1 MIRSLIIEYMN
12 QYSHT
17 FTVTCQDMNKDY
29 RLSPAAVLLYFQES
43 YARYMGCLHMA
54 AFDLAK
60 ERRMW
65 IITEMEAEMMPVD
78 TFWGDDI
85 VVTIWVSEIT
95 PLRVYADYQVT
106 NADTGVMI
114 AKGTS
119 CWNLMNADTRKLD
132 STDEV
137 APKIPIRPEMMT
149 ATHRKVR
156 FPKEGTVLKQIT
168 HKVNQLDLDFN
179 GHVNN
184 RSYVSIAMLTVPDE
198 FLTTHRTNR
207 FIIHWLRESYLG
219 ENLTCTLRQID
230 ASTYVHLIT
239 KENGET
245 AAEIFSVWEPL
256 TSTVDVAAV
265 ARRR

>member
-1 MIRSLIIEYMN
+1 M
-12 QYSHT
+12 
-17 FTVTCQDMNKDY
+17 
-29 RLSPAAVLLYFQES
+29 LYFQES

-95 PLRVYADYQVT
+95 PLRVYADYHVT

-119 CWNLMNADTRKLD
+119 CWNLMNANTRKLD
-132 STDEV
+132 STDKVES
-137 APKIPIRPEMMT
+137 KIPVLPEMMT

-156 FPKEGTVLKQIT
+156 FPKEGTALKQIS

-198 FLTTHRTNR
+198 FLTAHRTNR
-207 FIIHWLRESYLG
+207 FVIHWLRESYLG
-219 ENLTCTLRQID
+219 ENLTCTLRQVD
-230 ASTYVHLIT
+230 VNSYVHLIS

-245 AAEIFSVWEPL
+245 AAEIFSAWEPL
-256 TSTVDVAAV
+256 TSMVDVASV

>member
-1 MIRSLIIEYMN
+1 MN

-43 YARYMGCLHMA
+43 YARYMGCLHLA
-54 AFDLAK
+54 AFDLVK
-60 ERRMW
+60 EHRMW

-85 VVTIWVSEIT
+85 VVTVWVSEIT
-95 PLRVYADYQVT
+95 PLRVYVDFRVTHADNDVL
-106 NADTGVMI
+106 I

-119 CWNLMNADTRKLD
+119 CWNLMSADTRKLD
-132 STDEV
+132 STDCV
-137 APKIPIRPEMMT
+137 APKIQILPEMMT

-156 FPKEGTVLKQIT
+156 FPKEGTVLKQVT

-184 RSYVSIAMLTVPDE
+184 RSYVSIAMLTVPDA

-207 FIIHWLRESYLG
+207 FVIHWLHESYLG
-219 ENLTCTLRQID
+219 EILTCTLRQVD
-230 ASTYVHLIT
+230 ENSYVHLIT
-239 KENGET
+239 REDGET

-256 TSTVDVAAV
+256 TSTVDVAEV
-265 ARRR
+265 AKRR

>member
-1 MIRSLIIEYMN
+1 MQKYR
-12 QYSHT
+12 HT
-17 FTVTCQDMNKDY
+17 YTVTCQDMNKDY

-43 YARYMGCLHMA
+43 YARFMGCLHLA

-95 PLRVYADYQVT
+95 PLRVYADYHVA
-106 NADTGVMI
+106 NADTGEMI
-114 AKGTS
+114 AKGNS

-132 STDEV
+132 STDNV
-137 APKIPIRPEMMT
+137 APKIPILSEMMT

-156 FPKEGTVLKQIT
+156 FPKEGILLKQIT

-198 FLTTHRTNR
+198 FLTAHRTNR

-219 ENLTCTLRQID
+219 ENLTCSLRQID
-230 ASTYVHLIT
+230 ESTYVHLIT
-239 KENGET
+239 KENGEN

-256 TSTVDVAAV
+256 TSRVDVAEV
-265 ARRR
+265 AKRR

>member
-1 MIRSLIIEYMN
+1 MN
-12 QYSHT
+12 KYQHR
-17 FTVTCQDMNKDY
+17 FTVTCQDINKDY

-95 PLRVYADYQVT
+95 PLRVYADYHVT

-119 CWNLMNADTRKLD
+119 CWNLMNANTRKLD
-132 STDEV
+132 STDKVE
-137 APKIPIRPEMMT
+137 PKIPVLPEMMT

-156 FPKEGTVLKQIT
+156 FPKEGTALKQIS

-198 FLTTHRTNR
+198 FLTAHRINR
-207 FIIHWLRESYLG
+207 FVIHWLRESYLG

-230 ASTYVHLIT
+230 VNSYVHLID

-245 AAEIFSVWEPL
+245 AAEIFSAWEPL
-256 TSTVDVAAV
+256 TSMVDVAAV

>member
-1 MIRSLIIEYMN
+1 MN
-12 QYSHT
+12 KYSHT

-54 AFDLAK
+54 AFDLVK

-85 VVTIWVSEIT
+85 KVTIWVSEIT
-95 PLRVYADYQVT
+95 PLRVYADYMVT
-106 NADTGVMI
+106 NADTDVVI

-132 STDEV
+132 STDVV
-137 APKIPIRPEMMT
+137 APQIPVLPEMMT

-184 RSYVSIAMLTVPDE
+184 RSYVSIAMLTVPDK
-198 FLTTHRTNR
+198 FLTSHRTNR
-207 FIIHWLRESYLG
+207 YVIHWLRESYLG
-219 ENLTCTLRQID
+219 ETLTCTLRQVAED
-230 ASTYVHLIT
+230 AYVHLIT
-239 KENGET
+239 REDGEV
-245 AAEIFSVWEPL
+245 AAEIFSVWAPL
-256 TSTVDVAAV
+256 ESQVDVSTVAK
-265 ARRR
+265 RG

>member
-1 MIRSLIIEYMN
+1 MN

-43 YARYMGCLHMA
+43 YARYMGCLQMA

-65 IITEMEAEMMPVD
+65 IITEMEAEMMSVD

-95 PLRVYADYQVT
+95 PLRVYADYHVT

-137 APKIPIRPEMMT
+137 APKIPILPEMMT

-156 FPKEGTVLKQIT
+156 FPKEGTVLKQIS

-198 FLTTHRTNR
+198 FLTAHRTNR
-207 FIIHWLRESYLG
+207 FVIHWLRESYLG

-256 TSTVDVAAV
+256 TNTVDVAAV
-265 ARRR
+265 AKRR